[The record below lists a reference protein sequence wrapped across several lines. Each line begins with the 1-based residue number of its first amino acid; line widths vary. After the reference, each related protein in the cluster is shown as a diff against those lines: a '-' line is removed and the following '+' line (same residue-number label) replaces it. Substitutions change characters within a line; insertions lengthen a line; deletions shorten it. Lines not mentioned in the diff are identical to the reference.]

1 MDSEKLRILNEIEE
15 ESFNWSEFNDECNN
29 YIPSPL
35 APFTLTPGI
44 KKPELLVS
52 SEP

>member
-1 MDSEKLRILNEIEE
+1 MLKEIEK
-15 ESFNWSEFNDECNN
+15 ESFHWSEFNDECND

-35 APFTLTPGI
+35 TPFTLTPGI
-44 KKPELLVS
+44 RKPELLVS